1 MPVPVRKAIFPV
13 GGLGT
18 RFLPAT
24 KSMPKEM
31 LPIVDKPLI
40 QYAVEEAREAGIEEF
55 IFVTG
60 RGKTALEDHFDHAYE
75 LQTMLESRQRAEALK
90 VVKATIP
97 MPGQIAYTRQQ
108 EPLGLGH
115 AVWCAR
121 NFIGTAPVAVL
132 LADDLIL
139 GETGCLRQMINAY
152 HEVGGNM
159 VAVMEVNPEE
169 VSSYGVVDPGDQN
182 GRMVEVRGLIEK
194 PQRGQAP
201 SNLAVIGRYILQP
214 KIFEDLGRFERG
226 AGGEIQLTDAMA
238 RQLGSQPFTG
248 YRFKGRRF
256 DCGNK
261 VGFLE
266 ANIAYALDRE
276 DMRDSVTHILKSFS
290 LVERSHAYRDD
301 RNGLCGACNRRLF
314 FRIRGGSGLCRQR

>member
-1 MPVPVRKAIFPV
+1 MPVNVRKAIFPV

-40 QYAVEEAREAGIEEF
+40 QYAVEEAIEAGIEEF

-60 RGKTALEDHFDHAYE
+60 RGKSAIEDHFDHAYE
-75 LQTMLESRQRAEALK
+75 LQEMLEKRNETFALK
-90 VVKATIP
+90 VVKDLIP
-97 MPGQIAYTRQQ
+97 KPGQIAYTRQL

-115 AVWCAR
+115 AIWCAR
-121 NFIGTAPVAVL
+121 NFVGSEPVAVL

-139 GETGCLRQMINAY
+139 SEKGCLKQMIEAY
-152 HEVGGNM
+152 DEIGGNM
-159 VAVMEVNPEE
+159 LAVMEVENDQT
-169 VSSYGVVDPGDQN
+169 SSYGIITPGA
-182 GRMVEVRGLIEK
+182 VENSLIEVLGLIEK
-194 PQRGQAP
+194 PEPSKAP
-201 SNLAVIGRYILQP
+201 SNLAIIGRYILQP
-214 KIFEDLGRFERG
+214 NIFDDLGRFELG
-226 AGGEIQLTDAMA
+226 AGGEIQLTDSIA
-238 RQLGSQPFTG
+238 RQVGLEKINGFEFS
-248 YRFKGRRF
+248 GRRF

-276 DMRDSVTHILKSFS
+276 DL
-290 LVERSHAYRDD
+290 
-301 RNGLCGACNRRLF
+301 
-314 FRIRGGSGLCRQR
+314 RGPIQQFIKTLG